1 MADAADLAEE
11 ATVDTPGDR
20 KRDEAEEKKDQRA
33 PRPKGAR
40 SKASIAQSKS
50 HEIRKIRTALEGIL
64 GAPSMVMSEP
74 WPKAHIES
82 SAPNLANA
90 LCVKAEGDD
99 QFRAKLLAFLS
110 AGDGAGLLL
119 AAAVYVVPVAI
130 YYGAPAPPAAKAM
143 LKVPERPMKLR
154 KEAEPDLPEETIVR
168 EAAEHGYDDVE
179 AYKQAVRDAV
189 ERAHGGVLPDD

>member
-1 MADAADLAEE
+1 MADAADLAEDP
-11 ATVDTPGDR
+11 VIDTPGDDA
-20 KRDEAEEKKDQRA
+20 RDEKPKKDKQA
-33 PRPKGAR
+33 PRPKAER

-74 WPKAHIES
+74 WPKAHVEAQ
-82 SAPNLANA
+82 APTLANA

-119 AAAVYVVPVAI
+119 ACAMYVVPVAI
-130 YYGAPAPPAAKAM
+130 YYGAPAPPGAKKM
-143 LKVPERPMKLR
+143 LKVPERPRKLR
-154 KEAEPDLPEETIVR
+154 EEVEPDLPEESIVR